1 MLVRRRQAVD
11 VTAGNSS
18 LSDISFS
25 TNTSVEGLSLSDE
38 ETMVNGRPRQTIREE
53 AQSFG
58 RSRQLV
64 RDQKTQPACLGMR
77 VILPFRGGEEVNIFY
92 SPFNLLPLVSDCFLK
107 F

>member
-1 MLVRRRQAVD
+1 MLVRRRQALD

-25 TNTSVEGLSLSDE
+25 TNTSVEGLSLSDD

-58 RSRQLV
+58 RSRQQT
-64 RDQKTQPACLGMR
+64 RERPENPARLSWDEGNPAIQR
-77 VILPFRGGEEVNIFY
+77 RRGGKHI
-92 SPFNLLPLVSDCFLK
+92 L
-107 F
+107 